1 MLGGSNNPKPLAMS
15 GGFLPQDYVEK
26 KAEVRA
32 SLLGGIMF
40 LLVMG
45 GVAGAYLV
53 TTGRWSEIR
62 SQQSVI
68 DEAYEAEAKKI
79 DQLKALEAQRTTML
93 EKAEIVTSLIE
104 PVPRSVLLA
113 ELMLR
118 MPSGVSLLDFEL
130 KGKRVDPPAPPPPTT
145 GTKSLSGSQPRGAVT
160 PTSGGKDGKAEPPKP
175 KVQAPR
181 FDVKV
186 KITGVAKAQ
195 GEIADYLAALN
206 SCDLLEKVEL
216 LYIQDTII
224 KDVDLRK
231 FEIEAMIRPGADGRA
246 PRPEPLTPAEGA
258 PATQMTSVSTD
269 TPAAAGRG
277 E

>member
-32 SLLGGIMF
+32 SVLGGVMF

-62 SQQSVI
+62 SQQTVI

-79 DQLKALEAQRTTML
+79 EQLKALEAQRATML

-113 ELMLR
+113 EMMLR
-118 MPSGVSLLDFEL
+118 MPAGVSLLDFEL
-130 KGKRVDPPAPPPPTT
+130 KGKRVDPPPPPPPTT
-145 GTKSLSGSQPRGAVT
+145 GTKSLSGAVQPA
-160 PTSGGKDGKAEPPKP
+160 SAGKDGKAPDARP

-181 FDVKV
+181 FDVRL

-195 GEIADYLAALN
+195 AEIADYLASLN
-206 SCDLLEKVEL
+206 ACDLIEKVEL

-231 FEIEAMIRPGADGRA
+231 FEIEAVIRPGADGRA
-246 PRPEPLTPAEGA
+246 PRPEPTRLEDKA

-269 TPAAAGRG
+269 TPAPAGRG

>member
-1 MLGGSNNPKPLAMS
+1 MLGGSNSPKPLAMS

-32 SLLGGIMF
+32 SVLGGVMF
-40 LLVMG
+40 LLVMA

-62 SQQSVI
+62 SQQTLI
-68 DEAYEAEAKKI
+68 DDAYEAEAKKI
-79 DQLKALEAQRTTML
+79 EQLKALEAQRATML

-130 KGKRVDPPAPPPPTT
+130 RGKRVDPPAPPPPTT
-145 GTKSLSGSQPRGAVT
+145 GTKSLSGSQPQGAVT
-160 PTSGGKDGKAEPPKP
+160 TVGKDGKPEAAKP
-175 KVQAPR
+175 KVQAPK
-181 FDVKV
+181 FDVRV

-246 PRPEPLTPAEGA
+246 PRPETLKPGEKS

-269 TPAAAGRG
+269 APAAAGRG